1 MPIRRMALAGMVAA
15 FGAGTWYM
23 VERGP
28 EAVAH
33 VSTQAAKT
41 VKTETV
47 KREALKAVMSQKGLS
62 VEEQE
67 ALMGRFTAQYPK
79 TAKTLQ
85 GWTPV
90 TAEKLSALNT
100 AYQSLSAAERQAIAK
115 DVSAWQQQ
123 VWKKYPSVQKA
134 WSAGGNERETRVAEN
149 VLELAATDRAQ
160 LDTSVTSLWK
170 RISTQNPAWASKVDA
185 IMSAK

>member
-15 FGAGTWYM
+15 FGAAGWFM
-23 VERGP
+23 GERGP
-28 EAVAH
+28 DAVAH

-47 KREALKAVMSQKGLS
+47 KAVMSQKGLS
-62 VEEQE
+62 VEEQD
-67 ALMGRFTAQYPK
+67 ALMGRIKAQYPK
-79 TAKTLQ
+79 TAKTLAA
-85 GWTPV
+85 WTPV
-90 TAEKLSALNT
+90 TASKLEALNG

-123 VWKKYPSVQKA
+123 VWKKYPSVRTA
-134 WSAGGNERETRVAEN
+134 WNAGGNARETRVAEN
-149 VLELAATDRAQ
+149 VLELAASDRAQ
-160 LDTSVTSLWK
+160 LDTSVASLWT